1 MADIFISAGYNRSI
15 MLQAQEFALLFQFF
29 SFITRMPVVVL
40 IFVLLF
46 FLVLKQEEK
55 YMQVL
60 LFVLTGFLTVVL
72 TEFVLK
78 PLFATPRPEINQFCT
93 GAYSFPST
101 HAALSFA
108 WATILSLFSSVYAAM
123 FFSMAVLISYSRIFL
138 NCHYFSDVLVG
149 AVIGVVVAKLL
160 YLLLGR
166 KI

>member
-1 MADIFISAGYNRSI
+1 
-15 MLQAQEFALLFQFF
+15 MLQVQEFSIIFQFF

-60 LFVLTGFLTVVL
+60 LFVLTGFLTVLL
-72 TEFVLK
+72 TEFILK
-78 PLFATPRPEINQFCT
+78 PIYAVPRPEINQFCT
-93 GAYSFPST
+93 GSYSFPST

-108 WATILSLFSSVYAAM
+108 WAAILSLFSSVYSAM

-138 NCHYFSDVLVG
+138 NCHYFVDVLAG